1 MEIGATI
8 LEVLKYTIPAIVVLI
23 ACAIIVGKFLT
34 GEYKRKQLAV
44 FQEGQETTL
53 RLRLQAYER
62 LAMFIERVH
71 PRELIPRVYLTG
83 MTVQDLR
90 TLATNAIKA
99 EFEHNLSQQI
109 YVSSNVWNTIVSVKE
124 QELAMI
130 NNIAQ
135 MLPAEADAKELNNR
149 IIDYVMSQ
157 EDGVPSE
164 IALEAINNE
173 AKLVMYQQG

>member
-1 MEIGATI
+1 MGTTI

-99 EFEHNLSQQI
+99 EYEHNLSQQI

-135 MLPAEADAKELNNR
+135 MLPADADAKELNNR

-157 EDGVPSE
+157 EDGVPTE

>member
-1 MEIGATI
+1 
-8 LEVLKYTIPAIVVLI
+8 
-23 ACAIIVGKFLT
+23 
-34 GEYKRKQLAV
+34 
-44 FQEGQETTL
+44 
-53 RLRLQAYER
+53 ER

-135 MLPAEADAKELNNR
+135 MMPADADAKELNNR

-164 IALEAINNE
+164 SALEAINNE
-173 AKLVMYQQG
+173 AKLVMCQQG